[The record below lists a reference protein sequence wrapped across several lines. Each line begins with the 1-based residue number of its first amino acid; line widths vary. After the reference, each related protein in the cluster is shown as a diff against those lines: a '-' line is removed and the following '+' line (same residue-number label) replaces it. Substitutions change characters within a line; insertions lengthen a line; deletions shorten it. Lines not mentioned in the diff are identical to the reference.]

1 MANLRISAGIRA
13 GVVKGSDDGQGNRAF
28 RAERAITRAEAAAIL
43 DRCLALAD
51 DGRPMTFDDAGSVP
65 AWSVQ
70 SVVNTTA
77 AGLLPVYADNT
88 VRPYDPVTR
97 EEAAVMLYGMLCR
110 KGS

>member
-1 MANLRISAGIRA
+1 MAAGIQS
-13 GVVKGSDDGQGNRAF
+13 GVVTGSALGRGSRAF
-28 RAERAITRAEAAAIL
+28 GAARAATRAEAAAIL
-43 DRCLALAD
+43 ARCLALAD

-110 KGS
+110 KGG